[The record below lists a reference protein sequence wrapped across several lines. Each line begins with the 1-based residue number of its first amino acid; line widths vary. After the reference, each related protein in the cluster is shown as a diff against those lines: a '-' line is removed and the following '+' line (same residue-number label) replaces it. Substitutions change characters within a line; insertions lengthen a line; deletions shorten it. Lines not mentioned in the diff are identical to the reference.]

1 MVPSK
6 WKHRGA
12 MDSDLTPPRQ
22 AVLAPKD
29 SFLQICHLSSCLLD
43 QTELEVVDGTVEMET
58 PGGNGFRSDAASSSG
73 LGAQGF
79 VSSDLSSLVMSFRSD
94 RTRGGRWYRRNG
106 NTGGQWIP
114 I

>member
-29 SFLQICHLSSCLLD
+29 SFLQIRHLSSCLLD
-43 QTELEVVDGTVEMET
+43 QTELEVIDGTVEMET
-58 PGGNGFRSDAASSSG
+58 PGGDGFVNLHECQTCRSELARRSIELGSRSSSI
-73 LGAQGF
+73 
-79 VSSDLSSLVMSFRSD
+79 SNPSFQNQYD
-94 RTRGGRWYRRNG
+94 
-106 NTGGQWIP
+106 
-114 I
+114 